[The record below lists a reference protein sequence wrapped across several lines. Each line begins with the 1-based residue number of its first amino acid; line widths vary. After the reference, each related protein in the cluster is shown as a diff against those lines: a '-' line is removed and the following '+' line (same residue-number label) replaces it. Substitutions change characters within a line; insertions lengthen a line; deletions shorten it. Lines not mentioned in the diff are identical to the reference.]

1 MEDDVMTD
9 KGKVIEAVYK
19 ADLSKRATL
28 VVFYLINRANKD
40 LTCFPAI
47 KTIAADCNM
56 SDRTVRRALDDLV
69 ASGFVKKEA
78 RYRDNGGQSSNL
90 YTLILE
96 METKFHEDGS
106 CIISCEDTNI
116 HNSDIEHIGFDNYR
130 ELSDKVEMAVS
141 NENSRVNNH
150 IRLKTER
157 LQINY
162 ANNCDDFIASSLKI
176 LKNNISELPP

>member
-9 KGKVIEAVYK
+9 KGKVIEAVYR

-40 LTCFPAI
+40 LTCFPGI

-56 SDRTVRRALDDLV
+56 SHRTVRRALDDLV

-90 YTLILE
+90 YTLVLE
-96 METKFHEDGS
+96 METKFQEDGS
-106 CIISCEDTNI
+106 CVISCEDTNI

-176 LKNNISELPP
+176 FKNNISELPP